1 MNRLIKGGFLTLS
14 GVVGVTGMI
23 MAAVQHPASAWVTPP
38 GRMIISIVENGMLV
52 PAILFLILLVCG
64 LYLLLNNK
72 GNTAQ
77 FDVSGL
83 RRRKR
88 LPHPV
93 QSSKGTMPPYSIAL
107 RPFR

>member
-23 MAAVQHPASAWVTPP
+23 MAAMQHPASAWETPP
-38 GRMIISIVENGMLV
+38 GRMIISIVENGILV

-72 GNTAQ
+72 AK
-77 FDVSGL
+77 S
-83 RRRKR
+83 
-88 LPHPV
+88 
-93 QSSKGTMPPYSIAL
+93 
-107 RPFR
+107 

>member
-1 MNRLIKGGFLTLS
+1 MNRLIKGGFLALR
-14 GVVGVTGMI
+14 GAAGVTGMI

-72 GNTAQ
+72 AK
-77 FDVSGL
+77 S
-83 RRRKR
+83 
-88 LPHPV
+88 
-93 QSSKGTMPPYSIAL
+93 
-107 RPFR
+107 